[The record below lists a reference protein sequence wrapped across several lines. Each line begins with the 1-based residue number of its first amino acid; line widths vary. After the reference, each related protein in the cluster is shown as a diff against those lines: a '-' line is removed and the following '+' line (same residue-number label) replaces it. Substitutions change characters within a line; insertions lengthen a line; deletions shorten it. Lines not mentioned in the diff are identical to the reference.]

1 MNKPN
6 GSIEFRSEVVLTCE
20 VYGLDYA
27 LRWYKDGED
36 SEILEADKN
45 IFRATGKLQRVLTV
59 KNYNK
64 RNDGVYK
71 CRAERSVVKWSAQ
84 DEVHLVM
91 RSE

>member
-20 VYGLDYA
+20 VYGLYYE

-36 SEILEADKN
+36 SEFKAHKKQSKS
-45 IFRATGKLQRVLTV
+45 TGKLQRILTI

-64 RNDGVYK
+64 SNDGVYK
-71 CRAERSVVKWSAQ
+71 CCAERNIVKWSAQ